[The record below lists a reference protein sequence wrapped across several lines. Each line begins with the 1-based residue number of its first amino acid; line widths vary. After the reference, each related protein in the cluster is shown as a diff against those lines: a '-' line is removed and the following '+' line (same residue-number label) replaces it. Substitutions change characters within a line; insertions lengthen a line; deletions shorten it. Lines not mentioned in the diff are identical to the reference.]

1 MTTTVVVGAGR
12 IGEALV
18 GGLVAGGHDPAAL
31 AITERDPARA
41 REVADRHGVAAL
53 DAAGVVARADVVVL
67 AVKPGAVPGTLG
79 ELAGLPASTLV
90 VSLCAGVTTAA
101 IEAELAE
108 GTAVVRVMPNTPML
122 VGEGMAAVSPG
133 RHADD
138 DHVEQVVTMMRAVG
152 RAVVVAESQQ
162 DAVTALSGSGPAY
175 VLLLAEAM
183 IDAGVL
189 LGLPRDVA
197 TELVA
202 QTAVGSAHLLRDSGT
217 HPALLREAVTSPAG
231 TTAAALRTLDDRG
244 VHAAVVAAA
253 QAARDRSVELG
264 GGS

>member
-12 IGEALV
+12 IGEALL
-18 GGLVAGGHDPAAL
+18 GGLLAAGRDPGTLLICERDAARAEQVAG
-31 AITERDPARA
+31 E
-41 REVADRHGVAAL
+41 HGVGAV
-53 DAAGVVARADVVVL
+53 DTAGVVARADVVVL
-67 AVKPGAVPGTLG
+67 AVKPQSVPDTLAS
-79 ELAGLPASTLV
+79 LADLPATTLV

-101 IEAELAE
+101 LEAALAP

-122 VGEGMAAVSPG
+122 VGEGMAAASAG
-133 RHADD
+133 SHAGEE
-138 DHVEQVVTMMRAVG
+138 HLEVVRAMMSAVG
-152 RAVVVAESQQ
+152 RVVVVPESQQ

-175 VLLLAEAM
+175 LLLLAEAM

-197 TELVA
+197 TELVS

-244 VHAAVVAAA
+244 VHAAVVAAVE
-253 QAARDRSVELG
+253 AARDRSVALG
-264 GGS
+264 G

>member
-18 GGLVAGGHDPAAL
+18 GGLLAAG
-31 AITERDPARA
+31 RDPATLAICERDA
-41 REVADRHGVAAL
+41 AQAQQVAEAHGVAAV
-53 DAAGVVARADVVVL
+53 DADGVVARADVVVL
-67 AVKPGAVPGTLG
+67 AVKPQSVPETLAG
-79 ELAGLPASTLV
+79 LSGLPASTLL

-101 IEAELAE
+101 LEDALAP

-122 VGEGMAAVSPG
+122 VGEGMSVASPG
-133 RHADD
+133 RHAGE
-138 DHVEQVVTMMRAVG
+138 DHLEAVRSMMAAVG
-152 RAVVVAESQQ
+152 RVVVVPESQQ

-175 VLLLAEAM
+175 LLLLAEAM

-197 TELVA
+197 TGLVA

-231 TTAAALRTLDDRG
+231 TTAAALRILDDRG
-244 VHAAVVAAA
+244 VHAAVVAAVE
-253 QAARDRSVELG
+253 AARDRSVALG
-264 GGS
+264 G